1 MKVSEDGSALVVR
14 LAERGGAA
22 ATARLEVPG
31 AASMELAF
39 RGYEMKTLRVERGG
53 SLQKCDLL
61 ER

>member
-1 MKVSEDGSALVVR
+1 VR

-53 SLQKCDLL
+53 SLQECDLL